1 MILKIT
7 LELFL
12 KKSSK
17 NVKNNIVMIKKI
29 HFPLFMLLLFALA
42 SCNNQTQDAEADLAI
57 PVSVDD
63 LKPGS
68 IEQTINTTG
77 TVVATKEVSLITEMA
92 GDYYLA
98 VNPKTGRPF
107 ALGDQVN
114 EGQVIVE
121 LKDEEYV
128 NGIALESKKLNLEI
142 SEQEFQKQESLYEKG
157 GVTLREFRNSEV
169 SFINAKYDFERAEI
183 QLEKM
188 KVRTPFR
195 GVITELPYFTKGTKV
210 ASATAVVSLMSYEK
224 LLLEVNLPEKYIND
238 VKQKQ
243 EVRVMNYTLPDDT
256 LKGVVSELSPAIS
269 TETRT
274 FLGKLTISND
284 DLKLRPGMFVQ
295 SEIIL
300 DRKDSVIVIPKDVV
314 VSNQRGKSV
323 FIVVKGTAEQKQVT
337 FGYENEDMVEITSGL
352 KANDRLVVKGFET
365 LRNRSKVKIIK

>member
-1 MILKIT
+1 
-7 LELFL
+7 
-12 KKSSK
+12 
-17 NVKNNIVMIKKI
+17 
-29 HFPLFMLLLFALA
+29 MLLLFALA
-42 SCNNQTQDAEADLAI
+42 SCNNQTQDVEADLAI

-188 KVRTPFR
+188 KVRAPFR